1 MVGKAGSEETTKENL
16 PWVEKYR
23 PKTLDDLISHDDIV
37 KTINRFIKED
47 QLPHL
52 LFYGPPGT
60 GKTSTILACARQLYP
75 PKQFSSMVLELNASD
90 DRGIG
95 IVRGQILSFA
105 STRTIFSAGHK
116 LIILDE
122 ADAMTNDAQNALRRI
137 IEKFTENVRFCI
149 ICNYLGKI
157 IPALQSRCTR
167 FRFGPLDS
175 SQVMSRLNFVIE
187 QEKVDCT
194 EDGKKALLTLSGG
207 DMRKVLNILQSTSM
221 AYGKVTEDNVYTCVG
236 HPLKNDIAN
245 IVKWLL
251 NDEFA
256 DCYKRLKDIKMA
268 KGLALQDI
276 LTEVHHFVHR
286 IELPASAL
294 NTLLIKMADIEY
306 RLATGTSENVQISA
320 LMAAFFEAREIVPSE
335 AS

>member
-1 MVGKAGSEETTKENL
+1 MSADPKKKPVNL

-23 PKTLDDLISHDDIV
+23 PSTLDDLISHDDII

-60 GKTSTILACARQLYP
+60 GKTSTILACAKQLYTP
-75 PKQFSSMVLELNASD
+75 SQFSSMVLELNASD

-95 IVRGQILSFA
+95 IVRGQIMSFA
-105 STRTIFSAGHK
+105 STRTIFNKGFK

-149 ICNYLGKI
+149 ICNYLSKI

-175 SQVMSRLNFVIE
+175 NQILPRLMHVVE
-187 QEKVDCT
+187 QEKVDIT
-194 EDGKKALLTLSGG
+194 EDGAKALITLGQG
-207 DMRKVLNILQSTSM
+207 DMRKVLNVLQSTHM

-236 HPLKNDIAN
+236 HPLKSDITN

-251 NDEFA
+251 NENFTNT
-256 DCYKRLKDIKMA
+256 YKKISELKLA
-268 KGLALQDI
+268 KGLALHDI
-276 LTEVHHFVHR
+276 LTEVHVYVHR
-286 IELPASAL
+286 IEFPSEVLIH
-294 NTLLIKMADIEY
+294 LLIKMSEIEK
-306 RLATGTSENVQISA
+306 RLVSGTSEDIQLSSLI
-320 LMAAFFEAREIVPSE
+320 AAFQPAREISTE
-335 AS
+335 D